1 MVNGAIGRRVGS
13 RLRKRY
19 VKIAQANWRVG
30 DAPPIATFMAT
41 DRPHILLVDDDREL
55 SAMLKEYLEG
65 EGFLVDV
72 AHDGEAGLEASRNDY
87 SAIILDIMMPG
98 MSGIEVLRELRKHST
113 TPVIM
118 LTAKGDQVDRV
129 VGLELGADD
138 YIAKPYYAREVVARI
153 RAVLRRHEAQ
163 PDTHQPLRFRQLVL
177 DGDSRT
183 VLFNEEPV
191 ELTATEFA
199 MLQLLLR
206 NPQTVSDKGDLSVH
220 ALGRKREAYDRSVD
234 VHISNLRLKLVA
246 ASGGTLTIET
256 VRGVGYRLAGKGSPG
271 HEK

>member
-1 MVNGAIGRRVGS
+1 
-13 RLRKRY
+13 
-19 VKIAQANWRVG
+19 
-30 DAPPIATFMAT
+30 MAT
-41 DRPHILLVDDDREL
+41 DPPHILLVDDDQEL

-65 EGFLVDV
+65 EGFLVDL
-72 AHDGEAGLEASRNDY
+72 AHDGETGLEASRRDY

-98 MSGIEVLRELRKHST
+98 MSGIEVLRELRKECS

-163 PDTHQPLRFRQLVL
+163 PDTHQPLHFGELVL
-177 DGDSRT
+177 DGASRT
-183 VLFNEEPV
+183 VMFGEDPID
-191 ELTATEFA
+191 LTASEFA

-206 NPQTVSDKGDLSVH
+206 NAQRVSDKGDLSLH

-256 VRGVGYRLAGKGSPG
+256 VRGVGYRLAKQGGTGNAK
-271 HEK
+271 

>member
-1 MVNGAIGRRVGS
+1 MQDLIHAESGGTMSDNEAVRV
-13 RLRKRY
+13 L
-19 VKIAQANWRVG
+19 V
-30 DAPPIATFMAT
+30 
-41 DRPHILLVDDDREL
+41 VDDLEANR
-55 SAMLKEYLEG
+55 AMLSRRLERRGFSTVMAEDGPTALKLLEG
-65 EGFLVDV
+65 DNFDV
-72 AHDGEAGLEASRNDY
+72 VL
-87 SAIILDIMMPG
+87 LDIMMPG

-163 PDTHQPLRFRQLVL
+163 PDTHQPLRFGQLVL

>member
-1 MVNGAIGRRVGS
+1 
-13 RLRKRY
+13 
-19 VKIAQANWRVG
+19 
-30 DAPPIATFMAT
+30 
-41 DRPHILLVDDDREL
+41 
-55 SAMLKEYLEG
+55 MLQEYLEG

-72 AHDGEAGLEASRNDY
+72 VHDGEAGLEASRKDY

-98 MSGIEVLRELRKHST
+98 MSGIEVLRELRKQST

-153 RAVLRRHEAQ
+153 RAVLRRHEAL
-163 PDTHQPLRFRQLVL
+163 PEAHGPLRFGRLTL
-177 DGDSRT
+177 DASSRT
-183 VLFNEEPV
+183 VLFGEEPV

-206 NPQTVSDKGDLSVH
+206 YPQTVSDKGDLSLH

-246 ASGGTLTIET
+246 VSSGTLTIDT
-256 VRGVGYRLAGKGSPG
+256 VRGVGYRLAGQGGAG